1 MGAAAGRGPRP
12 ERASGPGASS
22 PGNQWIHLGQPG
34 PDRAPPGHGRH
45 RASVPVTVRLS
56 PCSSGG
62 DAVLRAVVVPPGDGT
77 LQSAGHPAGGVL
89 AAAAR
94 PEQEVPQLRRR
105 WGAPPRGPGAEAS
118 GFSLPGLGRPH
129 QAHSRLPS
137 GGRKR
142 ELWALASGRLCP
154 RVGRVSFIF
163 RPLRVC
169 FHFCNCSNTGGVLS
183 MI

>member
-105 WGAPPRGPGAEAS
+105 WGAPPPGAGGRGVGVLPPGSGAPTPGAQQASFRRQETGALGTGVRPALPSRGPCVLYLPAPE
-118 GFSLPGLGRPH
+118 SL
-129 QAHSRLPS
+129 
-137 GGRKR
+137 
-142 ELWALASGRLCP
+142 
-154 RVGRVSFIF
+154 F
-163 RPLRVC
+163 PLLQLLKHRRG
-169 FHFCNCSNTGGVLS
+169 S
-183 MI
+183 

>member
-12 ERASGPGASS
+12 ERDSGPRASS

-34 PDRAPPGHGRH
+34 PDRGPLPGHGRD

-62 DAVLRAVVVPPGDGT
+62 DAVLRAVVVPPGDGA

-89 AAAAR
+89 TAAAW

-105 WGAPPRGPGAEAS
+105 WGAPPGAGGRGAGVLP
-118 GFSLPGLGRPH
+118 PGLGCPH
-129 QAHSRLPS
+129 HAHSRLPS
-137 GGRKR
+137 GGRER

-154 RVGRVSFIF
+154 RVGRVSFII

-169 FHFCNCSNTGGVLS
+169 FHSCSCSNTGGVFS